1 MVASA
6 VYERARARSCTMLLA
21 PARDVVAYDGA
32 EPFAV
37 PPHWPLD
44 VDEAPPTIDDVID
57 ASALLGAL
65 DSLLGAHLPEDVE
78 RHWSTARYTLTRA
91 SSERAR
97 GVRVA
102 ASVVA
107 VEDAITLTL
116 ARAAGSAHR
125 HESRR
130 FRDALRARPRLAEYT
145 AAWPA
150 AIDVVGVLATHA
162 RTRRLPHVLALV
174 TRAYTSGV
182 AHVSL
187 PPTPALVERL
197 VCEAA
202 ARGDTAALTLALV
215 ALAPGRDA
223 ATAGLHV
230 HAALGHAPDVGVGCA
245 RGDACYDCSRSPAY
259 ARAYA
264 RAAAAPDAVRDST
277 ACVVALLA
285 AGADVH
291 ALGDAAGHRSA
302 ANEPMAALLA
312 AATHVRAAAEATKP
326 RTRGSARGGAR

>member
-1 MVASA
+1 
-6 VYERARARSCTMLLA
+6 
-21 PARDVVAYDGA
+21 
-32 EPFAV
+32 
-37 PPHWPLD
+37 
-44 VDEAPPTIDDVID
+44 
-57 ASALLGAL
+57 
-65 DSLLGAHLPEDVE
+65 
-78 RHWSTARYTLTRA
+78 
-91 SSERAR
+91 
-97 GVRVA
+97 
-102 ASVVA
+102 
-107 VEDAITLTL
+107 
-116 ARAAGSAHR
+116 
-125 HESRR
+125 
-130 FRDALRARPRLAEYT
+130 
-145 AAWPA
+145 
-150 AIDVVGVLATHA
+150 
-162 RTRRLPHVLALV
+162 VLALV
-174 TRAYTSGV
+174 TRACTSGV

-291 ALGDAAGHRSA
+291 ARDSLALRAAAEQGHVAVAATLLAAGADVHALGDAAGHRSA